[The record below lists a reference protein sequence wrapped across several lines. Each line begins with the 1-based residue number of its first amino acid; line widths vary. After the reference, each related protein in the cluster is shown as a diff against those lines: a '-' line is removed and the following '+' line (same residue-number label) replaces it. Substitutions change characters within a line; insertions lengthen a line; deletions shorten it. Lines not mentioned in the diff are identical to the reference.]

1 VGPMLDTRHSTI
13 RGTLRHHVLMAFRT
27 HMMMDTI
34 EEKALN
40 PCHILVQAI
49 PKRQLS
55 SKEEGLGRI
64 FDQLI
69 FRYRG
74 IYLLL
79 LARLLS

>member
-1 VGPMLDTRHSTI
+1 VEAVTDDFGSQFFMLGLAQS
-13 RGTLRHHVLMAFRT
+13 
-27 HMMMDTI
+27 MDRR

-64 FDQLI
+64 LDQLI
-69 FRYRG
+69 FRYRRVFS
-74 IYLLL
+74 YY
-79 LARLLS
+79 